1 MLHNNSVMSSLVG
14 IANWAQRMSEMIYS
28 HQAEIGVTK
37 MMEFLSCK
45 SEGEY
50 SATGPERRWE
60 WAGGKALDWVVS
72 LQVIGTSTDV
82 DLYVSFKVNGDNKE
96 EEEWG

>member
-1 MLHNNSVMSSLVG
+1 
-14 IANWAQRMSEMIYS
+14 MSEMIYS

-60 WAGGKALDWVVS
+60 WAGGKGRGMLEFQWLFALMPPFHNS
-72 LQVIGTSTDV
+72 SSENEISGGS
-82 DLYVSFKVNGDNKE
+82 
-96 EEEWG
+96 WGHYSEAGLGRSQGKMRFL